1 MHSLSNHA
9 KPFLDSF
16 FKSTTDSHHLTDR
29 FHRRSQFFIYTVEFT
44 QIPTWNLTY
53 NIIQCRFKESG
64 SSLGYRVLQVE
75 ESVTQSQ
82 FGSNKGQRITSCF
95 RCQSRRTGK
104 TGIYFNHPI
113 IFGFGVEGILYI
125 TFAHNTDV
133 ADDTYCQFPEFM
145 IFLIGKC
152 L

>member
-1 MHSLSNHA
+1 MHPLSYHA
-9 KPFLDSF
+9 EPFLNRF
-16 FKSTTDSHHLTDR
+16 FKRASDSHYFTYR
-29 FHRRSQFFIYTVEFT
+29 FHRRTQLFIYTVEFT

-53 NIIQCRFKESG
+53 NIVQCRFEKSR
-64 SSLGYRVLQVE
+64 SSLCYRVLQVE

-82 FGSNKGQRITSCF
+82 FGCNESQRITSCF

-145 IFLIGKC
+145 IFFVRKRL
-152 L
+152 